1 MTVLPEEQTGENT
14 VTHPPPSLVTLPLA
28 RLTRVLCPKGERGR
42 SALSFVIL
50 AVIPPP
56 ARRGSVSERGRS
68 RRQNRERV
76 GVGGGR
82 RVRRCEGETVDELVM
97 QEGEEGQKEDKE
109 EDEEEEE
116 GGESAEEGEEFE
128 EEEEEEEEE
137 EPFGTLR
144 ATSEEQLCAIVMA
157 VASAK

>member
-1 MTVLPEEQTGENT
+1 M
-14 VTHPPPSLVTLPLA
+14 
-28 RLTRVLCPKGERGR
+28 
-42 SALSFVIL
+42 IL